1 MPTHN
6 GNPVFRG
13 ASGANA
19 GRGDNP
25 HPSPY
30 TRVNAV
36 SAATRKAAP
45 LTKEEHQDLT
55 AQGKSP
61 AASYGSQTSY
71 DVSNAGGHAPGQ
83 GMAMVRSHYREQRQA
98 GMTPD
103 QARYSATNRMNY
115 ASGSGPGGPAGP
127 TIQQKTDFY
136 GNPV

>member
-1 MPTHN
+1 MTTHN

-13 ASGANA
+13 ASGAGA
-19 GRGDNP
+19 GRGD
-25 HPSPY
+25 SPY

-45 LTKEEHQDLT
+45 LTKEEDDALT
-55 AQGKSP
+55 AQGKSAP
-61 AASYGSQTSY
+61 ASYGSQTSY

-83 GMAMVRSHYREQRQA
+83 GMSMVRDSYRQQRKA

-103 QARYSATNRMNY
+103 QARQHATNRMNY

-127 TIQQKTDFY
+127 TIQQKTDYY

>member
-36 SAATRKAAP
+36 SAATRKTAP
-45 LTKEEHQDLT
+45 LTKEEDNALT
-55 AQGKSP
+55 AQGKSAP
-61 AASYGSQTSY
+61 ASYGSQTSY

-83 GMAMVRSHYREQRQA
+83 GMGMVRDNYREQRKA

-103 QARYSATNRMNY
+103 QARAHVTNRMNY

-127 TIQQKTDFY
+127 TIQQKTDYY
-136 GNPV
+136 GNAV